1 MSTPRSKK
9 RVSSFV
15 PRIVLRGVVAT
26 VVPACAVAAGS
37 LQACSSG
44 SSEGYGNFAEAGG
57 KDARSDRDDQ
67 VIVLAQVGFDAA
79 SDAPEVI
86 ALAQVGFDAA
96 ADAKDGG

>member
-1 MSTPRSKK
+1 MPTPPRPKK
-9 RVSSFV
+9 RLSSFV

-44 SSEGYGNFAEAGG
+44 SSEGYGNFAEGG
-57 KDARSDRDDQ
+57 KDAKDEQQ

-96 ADAKDGG
+96 ADAADGGG